1 MIQEGAPSTRIFR
14 YQVSWNEAGESSVI
28 ERSVIM
34 KTKTT
39 IVVGVIIVLSFFTGC
54 ASTGKAHKTAKTQQL
69 DQGSYIQSMD
79 KFADE
84 LIY

>member
-1 MIQEGAPSTRIFR
+1 
-14 YQVSWNEAGESSVI
+14 
-28 ERSVIM
+28 M